1 MNILFCSLVQIET
14 VQTHNLYPDLLREFV
29 KNGHRVVIMSPVE
42 KLESTQKRVNK
53 EPHVRIVHFETGRIQ
68 KTNTVE
74 KGINTVLIEARLK
87 NAIKRYCRK
96 IHFDLVLY
104 PTPPVTFSGA
114 VEYVKKR
121 DKAKSYLLLK
131 DIFPQNAIDIGMM
144 QKDGVK
150 GILYKYFRNK
160 EKELYRISD
169 HIGCMSDANVQYLL
183 SHNTELDKN
192 KVEVCPNAVE
202 TEDMSAD
209 EETKIELRKKYEI
222 PLDKRVFVYGGNLGK
237 PQDIPFII
245 ECLKKARDDEKLE
258 NAFFLIVGG
267 GTEYHVL
274 EDYVKDAKPKRVK
287 LLQNLPKEDYDKFV
301 ASCDVGLIFL
311 DHRFTIPNFP
321 SRLLAYMQ
329 AKLPVLAVT
338 DKNTDIGKV
347 ITENGFGWWC
357 GSDDAN
363 AVVQQIE
370 KINFESKE
378 SLKTKGDNAWNCL
391 LDKYDVKDAYKTI
404 MKHMNIE
411 DKR

>member
-1 MNILFCSLVQIET
+1 
-14 VQTHNLYPDLLREFV
+14 
-29 KNGHRVVIMSPVE
+29 
-42 KLESTQKRVNK
+42 
-53 EPHVRIVHFETGRIQ
+53 
-68 KTNTVE
+68 
-74 KGINTVLIEARLK
+74 
-87 NAIKRYCRK
+87 
-96 IHFDLVLY
+96 
-104 PTPPVTFSGA
+104 
-114 VEYVKKR
+114 
-121 DKAKSYLLLK
+121 
-131 DIFPQNAIDIGMM
+131 MM

-274 EDYVKDAKPKRVK
+274 EDYVKNAKPKRVK